1 MEQTSLSA
9 PSPRAPRRPPPSLRA
24 MPSRSLLGRSFYTRH
39 PLIRCATVAAAIAVL
54 GAAGAT
60 AQTGAA
66 NNDWGVFGADQG
78 ATRYSQLDQIHA
90 GNVADLDVAWRWS
103 ARNYGTRPPSA
114 RMQISPLVIDG
125 ILYTTAG
132 NQRSVVAIEAATG
145 ETLWV
150 WSPSENERRWGDI
163 IEPVAR
169 SSGRGVS
176 YWTDGAGD
184 ERIFVVTPSYQLVA
198 LDARTGRLVDGFGVA
213 GVVDM
218 MDDLRWDARPAAERA
233 GRVANTSPPSIL
245 GNVVVASISLHTGSI
260 PTRASPNEVWP
271 MNVPGDVVAYDAR
284 SGRALW
290 HFNTVPDD
298 GEYGVETWERADDG
312 LWYVLNGTHEW
323 VQQYPELLDASWRY
337 TGNVGHW
344 APVTADA
351 ELGLFYVPT
360 ETPTNDYY
368 GGYRPGDNLFGNS
381 VVALD
386 ALTGERV
393 WHFQLTHHELWDY
406 DPPTAPILV
415 DVEVDG
421 VLVKALV
428 QLSKQGFAYVLDRET
443 GEPVWPIE
451 EREVPQSD
459 VRGERTSPTQ
469 PFPTKPPAYER
480 QGISEDDLIDFT
492 PELRAEALR
501 VVESYRLG
509 PLYTPPSLITPPLLD
524 VPAGVSAPL
533 LPPDA
538 INEGTIGLPGAVGG
552 ANWPGGAVDAEAG
565 ILFVTSRT
573 APTLFGLVE
582 GTPGTGV
589 LYHISR
595 SQGVPRVRGLPL
607 VKPPYGRI
615 TAIDLTVGEILWQ
628 IPHGATP
635 ESIQNHPDLQ
645 GVDVPNTGRS
655 TAGSGLLVTSTL
667 LFSGEGAGG
676 APVLRAYDKA
686 TGDVVHEIQLPGGP
700 TIGFP
705 ITYESDGRQYIVVA
719 ALDEGFVA
727 ELVAFALP

>member
-1 MEQTSLSA
+1 M
-9 PSPRAPRRPPPSLRA
+9 
-24 MPSRSLLGRSFYTRH
+24 
-39 PLIRCATVAAAIAVL
+39 
-54 GAAGAT
+54 
-60 AQTGAA
+60 
-66 NNDWGVFGADQG
+66 FGADAG
-78 ATRYSQLDQIHA
+78 ATRYSPLDQIHS
-90 GNVADLDVAWRWS
+90 GNVGDLEVVWRWS
-103 ARNYGTRPPSA
+103 ARNYGTPPPSG
-114 RMQISPLVIDG
+114 RMQVSPLVIDG

-145 ETLWV
+145 ETLWI
-150 WSPSENERRWGDI
+150 WRPGENERRWGDI

-184 ERIFVVTPSYQLVA
+184 DRIFVVTPSYQLVA
-198 LDARTGRLVDGFGVA
+198 LEARTGKPVEEFGVA

-218 MDDLRWDARPAAERA
+218 MDDLRWDQRPAAERA
-233 GRVANTSPPSIL
+233 GRVANTSPPAIL
-245 GNVVVASISLHTGSI
+245 GNVIVSSISMHTGSV

-290 HFNTVPDD
+290 RFNTVPED
-298 GEYGVETWERADDG
+298 GEYGVETWQRADEL
-312 LWYVLNGTHEW
+312 LWDVQTGTHDW
-323 VQQYPELLDASWRY
+323 VRQYPELLDASWKY

-344 APVTADA
+344 APVTADE

-360 ETPTNDYY
+360 ETPTNDYF

-415 DVEVDG
+415 DIEVGG
-421 VLVKALV
+421 VPVKALV
-428 QLSKQGFAYVLDRET
+428 QLTKQGFAYVLDRAT

-451 EREVPQSD
+451 ERQVPQSD
-459 VRGERTSPTQ
+459 VPGERTSPTQ
-469 PFPTKPPAYER
+469 PFPTKPPAYDR

-501 VVESYRLG
+501 LVESYRLG

-524 VPAGVSAPL
+524 VPSPSITAPS
-533 LPPDA
+533 LPPDL
-538 INEGTIGLPGAVGG
+538 INLGTIALPGAGG
-552 ANWPGGAVDAEAG
+552 GTNWPGGAVDTEAG

-573 APTLFGLVE
+573 MPSLFGLLE

-589 LYHISR
+589 RYHVLR
-595 SQGVPRVRGLPL
+595 PGVVPTVRGLPL

-615 TAIDLTVGEILWQ
+615 TAIDLTAGEIIWQ
-628 IPHGATP
+628 IPHGETP
-635 ESIQNHPDLQ
+635 DYIRNHSALQ
-645 GVDVPNTGRS
+645 GVDVPTTGS
-655 TAGSGLLVTSTL
+655 PTLGSGLLVTSTL
-667 LFSGEGAGG
+667 LFSGEGARGE
-676 APVLRAYDKA
+676 PVLRAYDKR
-686 TGDVVHEIQLPGGP
+686 TGDVVHEVRLPGGP

-705 ITYESDGRQYIVVA
+705 ITYMAGGRQYIVVA
-719 ALDEGFVA
+719 ALDEENVA
-727 ELVAFALP
+727 ELVAFTLQ

>member
-1 MEQTSLSA
+1 M
-9 PSPRAPRRPPPSLRA
+9 
-24 MPSRSLLGRSFYTRH
+24 
-39 PLIRCATVAAAIAVL
+39 IRCAVAATAVVCL
-54 GAAGAT
+54 GAADAT
-60 AQTGAA
+60 AQSGAIDG
-66 NNDWGVFGADQG
+66 DWGVFGADQG
-78 ATRYSQLDQIHA
+78 ATRYSPLDQIHS
-90 GNVADLDVAWRWS
+90 GNVGDLEVAWRWS
-103 ARNYGTRPPSA
+103 ARNYGTPPPA
-114 RMQISPLVIDG
+114 GRMQVSPLVIDG

-145 ETLWV
+145 ETLWI
-150 WSPSENERRWGDI
+150 WRPGENEQRWGDI

-184 ERIFVVTPSYQLVA
+184 GRIFVVTPSYQLVA
-198 LDARTGRLVDGFGVA
+198 LEARTGNPVQGFGVA

-218 MDDLRWDARPAAERA
+218 MDDLRWNARPAAERA
-233 GRVANTSPPSIL
+233 GRVANTSPPAIL
-245 GNVVVASISLHTGSI
+245 GNVIVSSISMHTGSI

-284 SGRALW
+284 SGQVLW
-290 HFNTVPDD
+290 RFNTVPAED
-298 GEYGVETWERADDG
+298 EYGIETWERADEA
-312 LWYVLNGTHEW
+312 LWDVSSGTKDW
-323 VQQYPELLDASWRY
+323 VREYPELLDASWKY

-344 APVTADA
+344 APVTTDE

-360 ETPTNDYY
+360 ETPTNDYF

-386 ALTGERV
+386 AQTGERV

-428 QLSKQGFAYVLDRET
+428 QLTKQGFAYVLDRAT

-451 EREVPQSD
+451 ERDVPQSD
-459 VRGERTSPTQ
+459 VPGERTSPTQ
-469 PFPTKPPAYER
+469 PFPTKPPAYDR
-480 QGISEDDLIDFT
+480 QGIGEDDLIDFT

-501 VVESYRLG
+501 VMESYRLG
-509 PLYTPPSLITPPLLD
+509 PLYTPPSL
-524 VPAGVSAPL
+524 VE
-533 LPPDA
+533 PD
-538 INEGTIGLPGAVGG
+538 GTNRGTVALPGIGG
-552 ANWPGGAVDAEAG
+552 GVNWPGGAVDPERD
-565 ILFVTSRT
+565 ILFVPSRT
-573 APTLFGLVE
+573 APSLLGLVE
-582 GTPGTGV
+582 GTERTGV
-589 LYHISR
+589 RYHVARSR
-595 SQGVPRVRGLPL
+595 AVPNIRGLPL

-628 IPHGATP
+628 IPHGNTP
-635 ESIQNHPDLQ
+635 DNVRGHPDLQ
-645 GVDVPNTGRS
+645 GVEVPTTGRP
-655 TAGSGLLVTSTL
+655 TLGSGLLVTSTL

-676 APVLRAYDKA
+676 EPVLRAYDKM
-686 TGDVVHEIQLPGGP
+686 TGDVVHEVQLPGGP

-705 ITYESDGRQYIVVA
+705 ITYMSDGKQYIGVA
-719 ALDEGFVA
+719 ALDEENVA
-727 ELVAFALP
+727 ELVALTVQ

>member
-1 MEQTSLSA
+1 MESSRGALL
-9 PSPRAPRRPPPSLRA
+9 PEPRR
-24 MPSRSLLGRSFYTRH
+24 GRPFHTRH
-39 PLIRCATVAAAIAVL
+39 SVIRCAAGAAAFVCL

-60 AQTGAA
+60 AQSGAA
-66 NNDWGVFGADQG
+66 NGEWGVFGADVG
-78 ATRYSQLDQIHA
+78 ATRYSPLDQIHS
-90 GNVADLDVAWRWS
+90 GNVGDLEVAWRWS
-103 ARNYGTRPPSA
+103 ARNYGTPPPA
-114 RMQISPLVIDG
+114 GRMQVSPLVIDG

-145 ETLWV
+145 ETLWI
-150 WSPSENERRWGDI
+150 WRPGENERRWGDI

-198 LDARTGRLVDGFGVA
+198 LEAQTGNPVEEFGVA

-218 MDDLRWDARPAAERA
+218 MDDLRWGARPAAERE
-233 GRVANTSPPSIL
+233 GRVANTSPPAIL
-245 GNVVVASISLHTGSI
+245 GNVIVSSISLHTGSV

-290 HFNTVPDD
+290 RFNTVPED
-298 GEYGVETWERADDG
+298 GEYGVETWERADET
-312 LWYVLNGTHEW
+312 LWNVPTGTHPW
-323 VQQYPELLDASWRY
+323 VREFPGLLDRSWKY

-344 APVTADA
+344 APVTADE

-360 ETPTNDYY
+360 ETPTNDYF
-368 GGYRPGDNLFGNS
+368 GGYRPGENLFGNS

-386 ALTGERV
+386 AETGERV

-406 DPPTAPILV
+406 DPPTAPILT
-415 DVEVDG
+415 DIEVDG

-428 QLSKQGFAYVLDRET
+428 QLTKQGYAYVLDRAT

-451 EREVPQSD
+451 ERGVPPSD
-459 VRGERTSPTQ
+459 VPGEWTSPTQ

-480 QGISEDDLIDFT
+480 QGIGEDDLIDFT

-501 VVESYRLG
+501 VVENYRLG
-509 PLYTPPSLITPPLLD
+509 PLYTPPSLLEPD
-524 VPAGVSAPL
+524 V
-533 LPPDA
+533 
-538 INEGTIGLPGAVGG
+538 NRGTLALPGAGGG

-565 ILFVTSRT
+565 ILFVASRT
-573 APTLFGLVE
+573 TPSLFGLIT

-589 LYHISR
+589 RYHVSR
-595 SQGVPRVRGLPL
+595 AQAVPTVRGLPL

-615 TAIDLTVGEILWQ
+615 TAIDLTAGEILWQ
-628 IPHGATP
+628 IPHGGTP
-635 ESIQNHPDLQ
+635 ENIRNHPDLQ
-645 GVDVPNTGRS
+645 GVEVPATGIQ
-655 TAGSGLLVTSTL
+655 TQGSGLLVTSTL
-667 LFSGEGAGG
+667 LFSGEGARGE
-676 APVLRAYDKA
+676 PVLRAYDKR
-686 TGDVVHEIQLPGGP
+686 TGDVVHEVQLPGGP

-705 ITYESDGRQYIVVA
+705 ITYMMGGQQYIVVA
-719 ALDEGFVA
+719 SLDEENVA
-727 ELVAFALP
+727 ELVAFTVQ